1 MKYWKDEEVRKK
13 IFIGTALIINFI
25 IIFNVS
31 FIWEMLT
38 TLFEVFFPFILGLG
52 IAFVLNVPM
61 NAIEKRIFKNR
72 EKYGAPKWD
81 TIRRAIALVVTILFA
96 IVVVTLI
103 MSIFIP
109 QIVDTFTQLVQSIP
123 SGVKKLTAWAES
135 KFADQ
140 PKVLN
145 TINHFAGEWQNFLQT
160 LTDYLKDYMSVI
172 VQGGINAVTS
182 IVSVVV
188 TSILGFVFSIY
199 LLAQKETL
207 CKNLKKV
214 SYAFFGKKNA
224 DGVGNIA
231 KVTSQTFANFIAGQ
245 CTEAI
250 IICGIF
256 SVATTLLGIP
266 YALLIS
272 VLIAVMSLI
281 PIVGSFIACVF
292 GALLILTEDP
302 GKALVFVIAFIV
314 LIQIESNLIYPRV
327 VGNQVG
333 LPGIWVLLSV
343 TVGGSLFGI
352 IGMVIFIPVVSVIY
366 ALFRTYVYKRLSQD
380 ELLDEFDLT
389 ADEVLDAETIKK
401 MDKKAEKKA
410 QESLKKLEQQAIV
423 QQASQAS
430 QPSQIIQPNQPVQNN
445 TDILDKK

>member
-1 MKYWKDEEVRKK
+1 MKYFKDEDVKKK
-13 IFIGTALIINFI
+13 IFTGTALIINFI
-25 IIFNVS
+25 IIFNID
-31 FIWEMLT
+31 FIWNILVR
-38 TLFEVFFPFILGLG
+38 LFEVFFPFVLGLG

-61 NAIEKRIFKNR
+61 SAIEKHLFKNK

-81 TIRRAIALVVTILFA
+81 GVRRAIALVVTIVLT

-103 MSIFIP
+103 LSIFIP
-109 QIVDTFTQLVQSIP
+109 QIVETFTQLVQSIP
-123 SGVKKLTAWAES
+123 NGVKNLTKWAEE
-135 KFADQ
+135 KFANQ
-140 PKVLN
+140 PKILN
-145 TINHFAGEWQNFLQT
+145 AINNFAGEWQNFLQK
-160 LTDYLKDYMSVI
+160 LTDYLKDYISVI

-188 TSILGFVFSIY
+188 TAILGFVFSIY

-207 CKNLKKV
+207 LKNLKKV

-224 DGVGNIA
+224 GAVGNIA
-231 KVTSQTFANFIAGQ
+231 RVTSQTFANFIAGQ

-256 SVATTLLGIP
+256 SVANTLLGIP

-272 VLIAVMSLI
+272 VLIAIMSLI

-292 GALLILTEDP
+292 GALLILTVDP
-302 GKALVFVIAFIV
+302 AKALVFVIAFII

-327 VGNQVG
+327 VGSQVG

-352 IGMVIFIPVVSVIY
+352 IGMIIYIPIVSVVY
-366 ALFRTYVYKRLSQD
+366 ALFRTHIYTRLSQE

-389 ADEVLDAETIKK
+389 PDDVLDEETIKK

-410 QESLKKLEQQAIV
+410 QESLKKFEEK
-423 QQASQAS
+423 ASQAA
-430 QPSQIIQPNQPVQNN
+430 QANQAGQIIQPNQTITTS